1 MDDTLD
7 LSGFELNWDN
17 MVSFYLGCSF
27 SFEAA
32 LSANG
37 IQLKNMEQGKNVSM
51 YLSSINL
58 KPVGPFSCQMYTSM
72 RPIRRCQLSKA
83 FHVSAQF
90 PETHGAPIHIGNP
103 ARIGVQ
109 DISVPS
115 AGDPS
120 TFEEDEVP
128 MFWACGFSVSQ
139 IPMSVSKCR
148 YLYVAIT
155 IFFLQVLSCPSLI
168 MAAPCS
174 SLMFGIS

>member
-1 MDDTLD
+1 
-7 LSGFELNWDN
+7 

-37 IQLKNMEQGKNVSM
+37 IQLRNREQGENVSM

-58 KPVGPFSCQMYTSM
+58 KPVGPFASRMYTSM
-72 RPIRRCQLSKA
+72 RSIRKCQLSEA
-83 FHVSAQF
+83 FHISAQYS
-90 PETHGAPIHIGNP
+90 ENHGAPIHIGNP

-128 MFWACGFSVSQ
+128 VFWACGFSVSQ
-139 IPMSVSKCR
+139 IPMSVSKYR
-148 YLYVAIT
+148 
-155 IFFLQVLSCPSLI
+155 
-168 MAAPCS
+168 
-174 SLMFGIS
+174 